1 MGRRKKWK
9 VDLLSGRTAALCLL
23 CVLFFAGSV
32 AGCVAAG
39 AIRDD
44 GGVLA
49 EYLRNYLDALERD
62 GALLRY
68 FPILWQTIRF
78 PLAVFLLGLTAL
90 GIVALPVLFAVRGF
104 AFSYAVSVLFRLLG
118 GRGLLLAAALFG
130 VSAVL
135 WMPALFELGV
145 QGLLASYSLFRR
157 VGGDGRYPL
166 CYSGKFFV
174 RSGICAAALALCA
187 GVEYFVIPLF
197 LRMIAGVL

>member
-9 VDLLSGRTAALCLL
+9 VDLLSGRMAALCLL
-23 CVLFFAGSV
+23 SVLFFAGSV
-32 AGCVAAG
+32 AGCIAAG

-44 GGVLA
+44 GGVLT
-49 EYLRNYLDALERD
+49 EYLHNYLNALERD
-62 GALLRY
+62 GTLIRL
-68 FPILWQTIRF
+68 FSVLWQTVRF

-90 GIVALPVLFAVRGF
+90 GIMVLPVLFAVRGF
-104 AFSYAVSVLFRLLG
+104 AFSYAVSALFRIMG
-118 GRGLLLAAALFG
+118 AQGLLLAFVLFG

-145 QGLLASYSLFRR
+145 QGLLGSYGLFRR

-166 CYSGKFFV
+166 CYGGKFFV
-174 RSGICAAALALCA
+174 RSGVCAAILGLCA
-187 GVEYFVIPLF
+187 GAECFVIPLL